1 MSKIEKL
8 TPAQN
13 SRFAEFVA
21 RWTKI
26 GLSTEPAD
34 RKRAERGIEMAYQ
47 IAGLKSPK
55 FVWCDSPLRMAIAYS
70 GVNKTASVRASVVD
84 SVRDSVRD
92 SVGDSVGNS
101 AWNSAWNSVR
111 DSVGDSVG
119 ASGYGQHDAGWLC
132 FYEFVREVLGL
143 KSQTEKLSGLTEIA
157 KSAGWF
163 IPCAKT
169 CFVSERHSILNL
181 DSRGRLHCDDG
192 YAFGYPDGWGDYF
205 WHGTRV
211 DRAIVLHPESITIE
225 KIANGANAE
234 LRRIMLERYDT
245 LRYRGAY
252 IVDSG
257 AKVIHQDECGTLYR
271 SDRNGDT
278 PLLMVKV
285 YNSTTESDNTQREF
299 FLRVDPNLRPM
310 ERNADGAMVFGQPQ
324 RMTARNAVASSFGLR
339 GEEYKP
345 VIET

>member
-1 MSKIEKL
+1 V
-8 TPAQN
+8 
-13 SRFAEFVA
+13 R
-21 RWTKI
+21 
-26 GLSTEPAD
+26 
-34 RKRAERGIEMAYQ
+34 
-47 IAGLKSPK
+47 
-55 FVWCDSPLRMAIAYS
+55 DSAFDSVR
-70 GVNKTASVRASVVD
+70 ASVRASVVD
-84 SVRDSVRD
+84 SVWGSVVD
-92 SVGDSVGNS
+92 SVGAS
-101 AWNSAWNSVR
+101 AWNSAWASVR
-111 DSVGDSVG
+111 DSVWDRVWDSVGASVGVSVVDSMVDSVG

-211 DRAIVLHPESITIE
+211 DRAIVLHPESITISE
-225 KIANGANAE
+225 IANESNAE